1 MAVLTMMLDGVV
13 NQLSTGGHVV
23 RVGGLEPRGSPPKT
37 GLSYYVYI
45 LYIYMYIICILSVIC
60 ICICIGLVVF
70 ARAWCHRAIAPKS
83 CPTSWLKRLGSVR
96 YIRRKIVT
104 TVIGNK

>member
-1 MAVLTMMLDGVV
+1 MAVLTMILDGVV

-45 LYIYMYIICILSVIC
+45 MYIYMYNYV
-60 ICICIGLVVF
+60 
-70 ARAWCHRAIAPKS
+70 
-83 CPTSWLKRLGSVR
+83 
-96 YIRRKIVT
+96 YYM
-104 TVIGNK
+104 